1 MKHLSVIG
9 LLLIVSVINV
19 SLSSCDNLIDYSPYD
34 ADVKTTDLNAEN
46 ISKIQ
51 QTPLLSD
58 SLVIV
63 VISDTHSN
71 HTQLLDAIQ
80 YINNLPGISFV
91 VIDGDIT
98 NWALVKEY
106 KDYYHSISK
115 LNVPSLTVIG
125 NHDYLSNGAT
135 IYKRMFGPTNFSFN
149 HENYKIV
156 IFDNVVWESGNRS
169 PNLDWLEATMN
180 SEEEKPQILFT
191 HIHPWDIQ
199 LENGYADRMRQIIE
213 KNKVLISVFGHGT
226 YTYEIKNNHQYL
238 VVPKIMLRS
247 LARISLTQDTAV
259 FKIIKF

>member
-19 SLSSCDNLIDYSPYD
+19 SLSSCDNFIDYSPYD

-46 ISKIQ
+46 ISNIQ
-51 QTPLLSD
+51 QVPLISD

-71 HTQLLDAIQ
+71 HIQLLDAIH
-80 YINNLPGISFV
+80 YINNLSGISFV
-91 VIDGDIT
+91 VVDGDIT

-106 KDYYHSISK
+106 KDYYRNISK
-115 LNVPSLTVIG
+115 LKVPSLTVIG

-149 HENYKIV
+149 YGNYQIV
-156 IFDNVVWESGNRS
+156 VFDNVVWENGNRS
-169 PNLDWLEATMN
+169 PNLDWLESTMN
-180 SEEEKPQILFT
+180 SEELPSILFT

-199 LENGYADRMRQIIE
+199 LENGYADRMREIIE
-213 KNKVLISVFGHGT
+213 KNKVLISIFGHGT
-226 YTYEIKNNHQYL
+226 YTWEIRNNRQYL

-247 LARISLTQDTAV
+247 LARISLTKDTAV